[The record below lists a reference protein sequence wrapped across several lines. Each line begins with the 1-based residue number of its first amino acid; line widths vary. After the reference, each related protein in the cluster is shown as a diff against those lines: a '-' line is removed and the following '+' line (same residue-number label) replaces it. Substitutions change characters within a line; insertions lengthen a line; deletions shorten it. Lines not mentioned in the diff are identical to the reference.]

1 MLGCE
6 FPFNGNDVK
15 SIAKEVKTKQ
25 PVFETDELKKVSST
39 CKDLILQLLKKD
51 KKDRLDVIDALKHK
65 WFEDENVKIQNINL
79 SVDLSKKALDQF
91 TKYSQRSKLY
101 KAIKL
106 LNSKL
111 KTKDS

>member
-1 MLGCE
+1 MLACE

-15 SIAKEVKTKQ
+15 SIAKEVKSKE
-25 PVFETDELKKVSST
+25 PVFETEELKKISGL

-51 KKDRLDVIDALKHK
+51 KNERIDISDALKHK
-65 WFEDENVKIQNINL
+65 WFEKQNQAIQDVNL
-79 SVDLSKKALDQF
+79 SFDMSKKAIDEF

-101 KAIKL
+101 KAIKI

-111 KTKDS
+111 KTKDV